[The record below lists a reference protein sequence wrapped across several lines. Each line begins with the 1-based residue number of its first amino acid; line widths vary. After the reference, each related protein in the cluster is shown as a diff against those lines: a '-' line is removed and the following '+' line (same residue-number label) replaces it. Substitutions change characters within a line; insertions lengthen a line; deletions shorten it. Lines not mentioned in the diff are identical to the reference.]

1 MKEPFI
7 VTIKENCEAF
17 HMNKRFRQRIP
28 LRLAATIESKD
39 RNVKVLTRDISSIGA
54 YFDSENNI
62 PVGSEVDL
70 EVYLPVEELKEL
82 KSGSAKMKVS
92 GTVVRV
98 EEGGVAVL
106 FKGVRLLLSEK
117 DAE

>member
-1 MKEPFI
+1 MK
-7 VTIKENCEAF
+7 
-17 HMNKRFRQRIP
+17 KRCRERIP

-39 RNVKVLTRDISSIGA
+39 RSVNVLTRDISSVGA

-62 PVGSEVDL
+62 PVGSEVEL
-70 EVYLPVEELKEL
+70 EVYLPLKELKEL
-82 KSGSAKMKVS
+82 KGGRARMKVG

-106 FKGVRLLLSEK
+106 FRGVRLLLSEK
-117 DAE
+117 DGE